1 MMRKPLLLAVACL
14 LSGCWDTT
22 SPRDGI
28 LVTGTTSVNSI
39 RASQSVSI
47 NLTIHNRGDEAVQLS
62 LDECVPPFEVLNQ
75 GGQVVGPGSRVCA
88 LSLLAPVVVPAGG
101 STPYTTTWMGDSTG
115 FTASG
120 GFVYLSP
127 GNYSIRP
134 RVLVAA
140 EGGGYVYGN
149 PISITIT
156 P

>member
-1 MMRKPLLLAVACL
+1 MRKLLMPVVACL
-14 LSGCWDTT
+14 LAGCWDTT
-22 SPRDGI
+22 SPRDGV

-39 RASQSVSI
+39 RAAQSVSI

-62 LDECVPPFEVLNQ
+62 VDECVPPFEVLNQ
-75 GGQVVGPGSRVCA
+75 SGQVVGPGGRFCA
-88 LSLLAPVVVPAGG
+88 LSLIAPVVVPPRG
-101 STPYTTTWMGDSTG
+101 STPYTTTWTGDSTG
-115 FTASG
+115 FDASG

-127 GNYSIRP
+127 GSYSIRP

-149 PISITIT
+149 PIAITII